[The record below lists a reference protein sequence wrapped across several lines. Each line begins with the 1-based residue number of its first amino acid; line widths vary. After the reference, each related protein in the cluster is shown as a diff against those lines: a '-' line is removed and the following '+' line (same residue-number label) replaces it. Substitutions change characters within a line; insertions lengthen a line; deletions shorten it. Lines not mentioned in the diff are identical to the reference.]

1 MAETNPIN
9 TPAGQT
15 VARELMIA
23 YLDTGTEGAPK
34 WSAFGKRVSSAN
46 MNYDW
51 SKNTNRDILG
61 NVYTDMKNPIITESF
76 DPLPIDSSDE
86 AVVKLWEMG
95 IRDQDRFA
103 LSSQKILVAHF
114 YSGAESKNF
123 AEVYDSSAIV
133 VSRAGGDGGDNLT
146 IAAEVTFGG
155 KRTVGT
161 VSKSEKGEVTFTPGS
176 AA

>member
-34 WSAFGKRVSSAN
+34 WSAIGKRVTSAN
-46 MNYDW
+46 MSYDW
-51 SKNTNRDILG
+51 AKSTNRDILG
-61 NVYTDMKNPIITESF
+61 NIHTDMKKPIITESF
-76 DPLPIDSSDE
+76 DPIPIDSGDA
-86 AVVKLWEMG
+86 AVVKLWQLG
-95 IRDQDRFA
+95 IRDQDRMA
-103 LSSQKILVAHF
+103 LSSQKVMVAHF
-114 YSGAESKNF
+114 YSGAEKQNF

-155 KRTVGT
+155 NRTVGT
-161 VSKSEKGEVTFTPGS
+161 VSKGTDGVTFTPS
-176 AA
+176 AAA